1 MKRFLAHK
9 ALLLAIVVAS
19 IWSTQTNALPSS
31 PRNASARQEWA
42 HQRVQQQAAG
52 EIWNRTELYFGSAK
66 PDGSVVS
73 EKKFQ
78 RFVDEEVTPRF
89 PDGLTVLTGSGQ
101 FRGSSGVIIKERS
114 MVLILLYPIEMQEAG
129 EGIEEIREA
138 YKSAFQQES
147 VLRVDSQARVSF

>member
-1 MKRFLAHK
+1 MKKFLVHK

-19 IWSTQTNALPSS
+19 LWSSQTNALSPS
-31 PRNASARQEWA
+31 PKERPARQAWA
-42 HQRVQQQAAG
+42 QQQSAG

-66 PDGSVVS
+66 PNGSVVS

-89 PDGLTVLTGSGQ
+89 PDGLTVLTGNGQ
-101 FRGSSGVIIKERS
+101 FRISSGVIIKERS
-114 MVLILLYPIEMQEAG
+114 MVLILLYPIEMQDAG
-129 EGIEEIREA
+129 ERIEEIREA